1 MTKSNQ
7 KPGPLTLKRL
17 DAGEAK
23 SIEMVVDALASEHSR
38 RAYRRALEDFFHWHR
53 GAGRPRIDKATVQ
66 RYAATLRDAGMAPS
80 SVNQRLSAIRRLATE
95 AEDNGLLDP
104 QLANGIRAV
113 KGARREGRRT
123 GNWLTRE
130 EAQEWL
136 NAPHMRTLR
145 GKRDRALLAVLIGCG
160 LRRAEAAN
168 LSFEHVQQREGR
180 WVLVDLIGKRDKIR
194 SVPIPN
200 WAKAA
205 IDEWSRTA
213 GISDGL
219 VFRAVNKGDRVVGGG
234 ITPQAIYNIIVKY
247 ADELEKKGLAPH
259 DLRRTFAKLAHKGGA
274 AIDQIQLSLGHESIQ
289 TTENYLGVEQDLTD
303 APCDHLG
310 LRIIQ

>member
-1 MTKSNQ
+1 LKKAQ
-7 KPGPLTLKRL
+7 KLSQALTVKRL
-17 DAGEAK
+17 DTAEAK
-23 SIEMVVDALASEHSR
+23 SIEMVCDGLASEHSR
-38 RAYRRALEDFFHWHR
+38 RAYRRALEDFFLWHR
-53 GAGRPRIDKATVQ
+53 GAGRPRLDKATVQ

-104 QLANGIRAV
+104 QMANGIRAV

-130 EAQEWL
+130 EAQAWL
-136 NAPHMRTLR
+136 GAPDKRTMRGR
-145 GKRDRALLAVLIGCG
+145 RDRALLAVLIGCG
-160 LRRAEAAN
+160 LRRAEAAG
-168 LSFEHVQQREGR
+168 LTFGHIQQRDGR
-180 WVLVDLIGKRDKIR
+180 WVLVDLVGKRDKIR
-194 SVPIPN
+194 SVPMPN

-205 IDEWSRTA
+205 IDEWSRA
-213 GISDGL
+213 SGVSDGL
-219 VFRAVNKGDRVVGGG
+219 VFRAINKGDRVVGDG
-234 ITPQAIYNIIVKY
+234 ITPQAIYHIIVGY
-247 ADELEKKGLAPH
+247 AGALEKKGVAPH

-289 TTENYLGVEQDLTD
+289 TTEEYLGVEQDLTD

-310 LRIIQ
+310 LRLIG